1 MKNKKIIL
9 GIALAAA
16 ATALLSNC
24 ASIPKKAKAVRNFD
38 ANKYLGTWYEIAR
51 FDYRFE
57 KNMDNVTAQYS
68 LKDNGNIK
76 VFNSGHDYEK
86 ATWKSSTGEAKFRVN
101 ETVGALKV
109 SFFKP
114 FYAGYNVV
122 AIDEEYQYALVAG
135 RNLKYLWLL
144 SRKKTI
150 PETVKQSYLKLAEEI
165 GYDTSKLIWVKHD
178 KENPLL
184 NAR

>member
-9 GIALAAA
+9 GITLAAA
-16 ATALLSNC
+16 ATVLLSNC
-24 ASIPKKAKAVRNFD
+24 ASIPKKAKAVTNFD
-38 ANKYLGTWYEIAR
+38 AKKYLGTWYEIAR

-68 LKDNGNIK
+68 LKDNGNIR
-76 VFNSGHDYEK
+76 VFNSGHDYKKE
-86 ATWKSSTGEAKFRVN
+86 TWKSSTGEAKFRISK
-101 ETVGALKV
+101 TVGALKV

-150 PETVKQSYLKLAEEI
+150 PESVKQSYIKLAEEI
-165 GYDTSKLIWVKHD
+165 GYDTNKLIWVKHD